1 MKSTLVR
8 AVLFWTVASGLCA
21 DARAGLQSQ
30 IDAIVRRNAK
40 VDFSICVM
48 DAQTDRVVYQHH
60 AKRSLIPASNM
71 KIVTSAAALHYLGP
85 NFEFVTRVGLSGDTL
100 IVIGSGDPLLGDTET
115 DEVLGRAP
123 GWFMREILAG
133 LRKVGRRRIID
144 LLIDSTVFDDQ
155 RVHPRW
161 SPDELNRSYAC
172 EVCGLNFNGNCI
184 SIRVRN
190 AAGRIAVLIE
200 PDTRFVSIKNRVR
213 AIQSGAQA
221 VGAYRIAGR
230 PNHLEVRGKCKTEQG
245 PFDVAIENPAIFFG
259 FLLAEF
265 LGSEGISLQGQIVER
280 GFAPSPDWQP
290 VALCRT
296 PLSECLKRCNKDSF
310 NLVAEALLKEI
321 GVHANG
327 GRGDGSWAQGSLAVE
342 AWLQN
347 LGIEPSEYVID
358 DGSGLSRAN
367 RLSANAIVSVL
378 RSVYRGEHWDYY
390 QRTLA
395 IGGVDGTMKKFFR
408 HPRYQGKFKGKTGY
422 IDRVRGF
429 SGVCHTSGKD
439 FLFSILANNAN
450 NIRSVVNSIAEA
462 IVDTH

>member
-1 MKSTLVR
+1 MKSRLVR
-8 AVLFWTVASGLCA
+8 AVLFWAVALGLCA

-48 DAQTDRVVYQHH
+48 DAQADRVVYQHH

-71 KIVTSAAALHYLGP
+71 KIVTSAAALHTLGP
-85 NFEFVTRVGLSGDTL
+85 NFEFVTRVGLSGDAL

-115 DEVLGRAP
+115 DEALGRAP

-133 LRKVGRRRIID
+133 LRKSGRRRIND

-161 SPDELNRSYAC
+161 SPNELNRSYAC

-184 SIRVRN
+184 SMRVRN
-190 AAGRIAVLIE
+190 AAGRIDVLIE

-213 AIQSGAQA
+213 AVQSGAQA

-230 PNHLEVRGKCKTEQG
+230 PNHLEVKGKCKTEQG
-245 PFDVAIENPAIFFG
+245 PFDVAIEKPAIFFG

-265 LGSEGISLQGQIVER
+265 LASEGISLQGQIVER
-280 GFAPSPDWQP
+280 AFASSPDWQP

-296 PLSECLKRCNKDSF
+296 PLSECLRRCNKDSF
-310 NLVAEALLKEI
+310 NLVAEALLKAI
-321 GVHANG
+321 AVHANG
-327 GRGDGSWAQGSLAVE
+327 PGNGSWVQGSRTVGTY
-342 AWLQN
+342 LQN

-358 DGSGLSRAN
+358 DGSGLSRGN
-367 RLSANAIVSVL
+367 RLSANAIVRVL

-395 IGGVDGTMKKFFR
+395 IGGVDGTMKNSFR
-408 HPRYQGKFKGKTGY
+408 NPPYQGKFLGKTGY
-422 IDRVRGF
+422 ISRVRGF
-429 SGVCHTSGKD
+429 SGVCRTSGKE
-439 FLFSILANNAN
+439 FLFSILANNADG
-450 NIRSVVNSIAEA
+450 IRSVVDSIAEA
-462 IVDTH
+462 IVDTQ